1 MSLVLLITAL
11 PGLIAFV
18 AMTWAAVKCR
28 REKSAPV
35 GSPYGRRS
43 ASCAR
48 PSRSALAPVPGASAG
63 EAGAVPSAVPAS
75 SSLVSSLVSGGA
87 S

>member
-1 MSLVLLITAL
+1 MSLILLITAL
-11 PGLIAFV
+11 PGLVAFV
-18 AMTWAAVKCR
+18 AMTWAAVQRR

-35 GSPYGRRS
+35 GSRYGRRS

-48 PSRSALAPVPGASAG
+48 PSRSALAPAHGAQVG
-63 EAGAVPSAVPAS
+63 EAGTVPSAVPAS
-75 SSLVSSLVSGGA
+75 SLTVGGA